1 MPEEAPQK
9 SSFLSTTEYYKL
21 LQRNKKTLQF
31 IEDVTANAAQ
41 VQRRVLAEILS
52 RNAHVEYLRRHSLA
66 GATDPKTFKNTI
78 PVISYEDIQHDINRI
93 ANGDSSPILCSSPIS
108 EFLTRWVS
116 LIFLTLFSSQLFLK
130 WVALVFRQT
139 RNHFS

>member
-9 SSFLSTTEYYKL
+9 ASFLSTTEYYKL
-21 LQRNKKTLQF
+21 LEKNKKTLQF
-31 IEDVTANAAQ
+31 IEDVTANADH

-52 RNAHVEYLRRHSLA
+52 RNANAEYLCRHGLN
-66 GATDPKTFKNTI
+66 GATDRNTFKNTL
-78 PVISYEDIQHDINRI
+78 PVISYEDIQPDINRI

-116 LIFLTLFSSQLFLK
+116 LFTLLLSPFP
-130 WVALVFRQT
+130 
-139 RNHFS
+139 